1 MCKYCN
7 NTKLMC
13 IRYYEKLSDEEG
25 IKSLQLI
32 CPTNNISRFYLSYC
46 PFCGRKL
53 EDTENA

>member
-1 MCKYCN
+1 MCKYCY

-13 IRYYEKLSDEEG
+13 INAYERLIDKEE

-32 CPTNNISRFYLSYC
+32 RPINNENRFYLSYC

-53 EDTENA
+53 EN

>member
-13 IRYYEKLSDEEG
+13 ISYYEKLFDEEG

-32 CPTNNISRFYLSYC
+32 RPTNNENRFYLSYC

-53 EDTENA
+53 ED